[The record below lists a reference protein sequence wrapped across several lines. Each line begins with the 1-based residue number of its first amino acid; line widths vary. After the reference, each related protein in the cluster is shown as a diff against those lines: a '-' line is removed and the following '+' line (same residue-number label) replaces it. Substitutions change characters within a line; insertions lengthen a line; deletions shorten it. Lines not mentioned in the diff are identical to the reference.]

1 MINLTGQQRGR
12 LRDALLNA
20 FPTKASLE
28 QLLLMSLNKNLD
40 AIAGGN
46 NLFSEGF
53 YDGLG
58 YENFDNGSF
67 FERAFKE
74 GKLAVALQYPQEKE
88 TLVLEVKTKV

>member
-53 YDGLG
+53 MMGWGMKILIMAAFLK
-58 YENFDNGSF
+58 ELLKKGS
-67 FERAFKE
+67 
-74 GKLAVALQYPQEKE
+74 
-88 TLVLEVKTKV
+88 